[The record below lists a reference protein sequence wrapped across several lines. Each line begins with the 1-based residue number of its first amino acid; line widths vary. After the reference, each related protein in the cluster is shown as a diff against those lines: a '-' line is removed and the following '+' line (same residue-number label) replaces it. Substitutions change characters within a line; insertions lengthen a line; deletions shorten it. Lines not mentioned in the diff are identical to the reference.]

1 MGLPG
6 LVLWGP
12 TNPTVWRPYSD
23 RFRLLAA
30 ENGLANLA
38 VETVVAETLRLLA
51 ESGSGQTSSP

>member
-1 MGLPG
+1 
-6 LVLWGP
+6 VLWGP

-30 ENGLANLA
+30 DNGLANLA